1 MGMIQKPE
9 RHVSDNTRSRGKK
22 AVDKRK
28 DAQREASPRL
38 YDFAMRVGLRRREY
52 QKLSGGDL
60 VKDES
65 DQLCI
70 WVKGKGGKIQYQRIL
85 PSDIAFVRSYF
96 EEKDADEYLFT
107 QEEMKNKIDLHHLRA
122 LQAQRAYRYYLN
134 GIQDPAFRDNLIKE
148 LEARWQFNKKK
159 NWNPE
164 EVEGTYYLRGLNRKF
179 ALEHNLP
186 TAYNRLA
193 LMAVSVFHL
202 AHWRLDVTVCN
213 YILAV

>member
-1 MGMIQKPE
+1 MSTIQKPE
-9 RHVSDNTRSRGKK
+9 RYVSQNTRSRGTK
-22 AVDKRK
+22 AVDTRK
-28 DAQREASPRL
+28 DAQRAVSPRL
-38 YDFAMRVGLRRREY
+38 FDFASRVGLRRREY

-65 DQLCI
+65 GHLCT
-70 WVKGKGGKIQYQRIL
+70 WVCGKGGKIQYQRIL

-96 EEKDADEYLFT
+96 EGKDDDEYLFT
-107 QEEMKNKIDLHHLRA
+107 REEMKNKIDLHHLRA

-134 GIQDPAFRDNLIKE
+134 GIQDAVFRDNLIKE
-148 LEARWQFNKKK
+148 LEARWKFNKKK

-164 EVEGTYYLRGLNRKF
+164 KVEGTYYLRGLNRKF
-179 ALEHNLP
+179 AQEHNLP

-202 AHWRLDVTVCN
+202 SHWRLDVTVCN